1 MMTDTT
7 GSSPS
12 RTRRRV
18 DVMINY
24 LSLLLLLAGFYAMAG
39 TGLTAL
45 FGIVGLVTLTAV
57 IVTFY
62 DVHIRT
68 RIRRQTHAPAD
79 RLDERQIMVTH
90 EALRLS
96 YSWFTII
103 CLVLLVI
110 AELIRG
116 IASHGGGVTFMPV
129 VAGLMYLAHTLPG
142 SILAWTEREI

>member
-7 GSSPS
+7 GTIPS
-12 RTRRRV
+12 RTRRRMG
-18 DVMINY
+18 VMINY
-24 LSLLLLLAGFYAMAG
+24 LSLLLLLAGFYAIAG
-39 TGLTAL
+39 GALTA
-45 FGIVGLVTLTAV
+45 FFCVVGLVMLAVV

-68 RIRRQTHAPAD
+68 RIWRQTHAPAD

-96 YSWFTII
+96 YSWFTVI
-103 CLVLLVI
+103 CLALLVI

-116 IASHGGGVTFMPV
+116 IAVDGGGVTFMPV
-129 VAGLMYLAHTLPG
+129 VAGLIYLAHTLPG